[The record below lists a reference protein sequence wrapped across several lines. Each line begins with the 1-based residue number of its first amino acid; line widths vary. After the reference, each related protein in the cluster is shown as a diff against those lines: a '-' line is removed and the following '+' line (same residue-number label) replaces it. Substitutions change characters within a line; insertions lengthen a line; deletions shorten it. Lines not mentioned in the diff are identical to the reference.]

1 MAPLAPT
8 LASRGLTLMQRIA
21 AMLLLVSIVLLVWN
35 KVGMERSLELSG
47 ASTIRYGQRDDSAE
61 KGASSSTL
69 SHSGK
74 TLILDCTL
82 KGGYAWPYC
91 GFFFSPGDGP
101 KGADL
106 SGFDTVAIDLE
117 QIGPPTHSMRL
128 YVRNYEP
135 GISNMQQW
143 ETQKVNEIEFDLPE
157 HGPVVIPLK
166 LLRTAMWWN
175 AAQHVPLLQRD
186 MRIDHVTDVELY
198 TGGGTA
204 LGRHRLVL
212 KSIRFQGKLISQ
224 HLLLLWLAGVWIAFG
239 VVWMVLGLIHYRD
252 NLHITRQRLA
262 KLSSINRALEL
273 EARELAGQV
282 YVDALT
288 GALNRQGLRNML
300 MKQLVAD
307 DGDVVEYAV
316 MFVDI
321 DHFKRIN
328 DGHGH
333 SVGDTVLRHFAAMI
347 KLEIRATD
355 NLVRWGG
362 EEFLIICLR
371 TDLHSARTLGEK
383 LRSSMV
389 RESWPATLQVT
400 ASFGITGTHSGED
413 FGDAIERADKA
424 LYRAKQNGRNRIELE
439 EPVASL
445 GATG

>member
-1 MAPLAPT
+1 MPICRVPAK
-8 LASRGLTLMQRIA
+8 
-21 AMLLLVSIVLLVWN
+21 VL
-35 KVGMERSLELSG
+35 
-47 ASTIRYGQRDDSAE
+47 
-61 KGASSSTL
+61 
-69 SHSGK
+69 
-74 TLILDCTL
+74 
-82 KGGYAWPYC
+82 
-91 GFFFSPGDGP
+91 FS
-101 KGADL
+101 
-106 SGFDTVAIDLE
+106 
-117 QIGPPTHSMRL
+117 
-128 YVRNYEP
+128 
-135 GISNMQQW
+135 
-143 ETQKVNEIEFDLPE
+143 VNEIEFDLPE

-204 LGRHRLVL
+204 LGQHRLVL
-212 KSIRFQGKLISQ
+212 KSIRFQGKVISQ

-239 VVWMVLGLIHYRD
+239 VGWLALGLIHYRA
-252 NLHITRQRLA
+252 NLNITKLRLA
-262 KLSSINRALEL
+262 KLSSINRVLEL

-300 MKQLVAD
+300 MKQLVSD

-328 DGHGH
+328 DGYGH
-333 SVGDTVLRHFAAMI
+333 SVGDTVLRHFASMI

-371 TDLHSARTLGEK
+371 TDVHSALSLGEK

-389 RESWPATLQVT
+389 REPWPATLEVT

-413 FGDAIERADKA
+413 FGDAIDRADKA

-439 EPVASL
+439 EPLAPV
-445 GATG
+445 GVTG